1 MMASGEI
8 RLSTTTMRRMPV
20 LAQSQG
26 SALNDPNFFSSQ
38 EGANAPVY
46 VLNYADM
53 NESASVPALST
64 SYFSVAEVADAIS
77 DDVGFVSA
85 AASFGEQAFSTAG
98 ELLHSVGPFGFG
110 LGTTADFVSAS
121 NGGISQ
127 TQFNIN
133 LGVGIVGLLPVLGTG
148 IGSTQYFLASFLY
161 THFAGGYQQ
170 GWQSFGTAI
179 DNMSSN
185 GLGP

>member
-1 MMASGEI
+1 
-8 RLSTTTMRRMPV
+8 
-20 LAQSQG
+20 
-26 SALNDPNFFSSQ
+26 
-38 EGANAPVY
+38 
-46 VLNYADM
+46 M

-127 TQFNIN
+127 TQFNVN
-133 LGVGIVGLLPVLGTG
+133 LGVGIVRHYRRKTPD
-148 IGSTQYFLASFLY
+148 IFQ
-161 THFAGGYQQ
+161 
-170 GWQSFGTAI
+170 
-179 DNMSSN
+179 
-185 GLGP
+185 